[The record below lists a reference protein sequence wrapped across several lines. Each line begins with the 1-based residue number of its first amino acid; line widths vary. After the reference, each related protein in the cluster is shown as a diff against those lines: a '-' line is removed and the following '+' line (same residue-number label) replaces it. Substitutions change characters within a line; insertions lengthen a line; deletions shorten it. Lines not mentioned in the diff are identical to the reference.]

1 MNKKLI
7 LALTSLVTLLTAC
20 VEIPKSDTNTV
31 RRLTVINT
39 QTNTVEIEITGTIW
53 VYDDTDIIRQKNELI
68 VSVETGPNEYKKHV
82 IKLTNQNKYIIEEL
96 EKIPAD
102 QYRHE
107 VKYGAKIES
116 TINDTINH

>member
-1 MNKKLI
+1 MKKKLI
-7 LALTSLVTLLTAC
+7 LILLSLVTLLTAC
-20 VEIPKSDTNTV
+20 VEIPKSNTNTV
-31 RRLTVINT
+31 KRLTVLNT

-53 VYDDTDIIRQKNELI
+53 VYDDTDIIRQKSELI
-68 VSVETGPNEYKKHV
+68 VGVQTGTKEYKKHI

-116 TINDTINH
+116 TVDDTNNQ

>member
-1 MNKKLI
+1 MKKKLI
-7 LALTSLVTLLTAC
+7 LTILSLTILLTAC
-20 VEIPKSDTNTV
+20 VEIPKSNTNTV
-31 RRLTVINT
+31 KRLTVLNT

-53 VYDDTDIIRQKNELI
+53 VYDDTDIIRQKSELI
-68 VSVETGPNEYKKHV
+68 VGVQTGTKEYKKHI

-116 TINDTINH
+116 TVDDTNNQ

>member
-1 MNKKLI
+1 MKKKLI
-7 LALTSLVTLLTAC
+7 LTILSLTILLTAC
-20 VEIPKSDTNTV
+20 VEIPKSNTNTV
-31 RRLTVINT
+31 KRLTVLNT

-53 VYDDTDIIRQKNELI
+53 VYDDTDIIRQKSELI
-68 VSVETGPNEYKKHV
+68 VGAQTGANEYKKHI
-82 IKLTNQNKYIIEEL
+82 IKLTNQNKYIIEQL

-116 TINDTINH
+116 TVDDTNNQ